1 MSERN
6 QPERNDPTWKMQ
18 MKNLTKTILGIEIDR
33 KVRKAI
39 TEYYKEK
46 GIPEPNWRN
55 NKPYFDEDGNIIRPE
70 D

>member
-6 QPERNDPTWKMQ
+6 QPEREDPTWKMH
-18 MKNLTKTILGIEIDR
+18 MKTLTNKILGIEIDR